1 MEDSSWEICKANV
14 QGLLAQ
20 GQAFEAMKALMSEMR
35 AFSQRSCVLEL
46 GIDTTSFYT
55 DPAAFGLAMRTAGAA
70 AEDVDRLAEAMQRGR
85 KALEALEEAE
95 RKAEDLKRVPVTV
108 LTGFLGAGKT
118 TLLNYILR
126 ERHGFKYAVIENE
139 VGQIGID
146 NQLLEEPGMAKQTA
160 ESIVL
165 LDNGCLCCTVRS
177 DLVEA
182 VKQIIARADA
192 ASANRL
198 AAAGSAADAGNGRV
212 LDGILIET
220 TGLADPGPVCKTFFA
235 DEELRERTRI
245 DGVITLVDAR
255 HFLQQLRRDRS
266 DGSVNESAQQV
277 AFADKVLLNKVDA
290 VDASAL
296 QEVEH
301 EIRRINGVCPIVRCS
316 LASKPG
322 EVPLGAVCKYK
333 SNCLNL
339 KAIIVFNLL
348 TIVLIEGYMLVSS
361 CLTSLFYS
369 LSCLSL
375 SDINIKAILVF
386 KLLVVFVNY
395 CFNLRC
401 ILDSSCCF
409 TLCLV
414 YHGLI

>member
-1 MEDSSWEICKANV
+1 KANV

-70 AEDVDRLAEAMQRGR
+70 AEDVDRFRGILKERGLVFLALDSPARGLRDLRAAQEMHSSGDDSELAEAMQRGR

-277 AFADKVLLNKVDA
+277 AFADKVLLNK
-290 VDASAL
+290 
-296 QEVEH
+296 
-301 EIRRINGVCPIVRCS
+301 
-316 LASKPG
+316 
-322 EVPLGAVCKYK
+322 
-333 SNCLNL
+333 
-339 KAIIVFNLL
+339 
-348 TIVLIEGYMLVSS
+348 
-361 CLTSLFYS
+361 
-369 LSCLSL
+369 
-375 SDINIKAILVF
+375 
-386 KLLVVFVNY
+386 
-395 CFNLRC
+395 
-401 ILDSSCCF
+401 
-409 TLCLV
+409 
-414 YHGLI
+414 